1 MLNKKVCPE
10 ILQFTLPR
18 LGWNP
23 RALTTTPDPS
33 QQTSV
38 CVSVLMCLCQP
49 SWRVKALFLSRGV
62 TKLEELDEHGQAAAQ
77 EIQIGQYWFADWQ
90 NFFPR
95 YLEKGQISF
104 LWDFQSL
111 PRKSHSGTDV
121 FKQQGGW
128 DLQFPSFRKSYNFT
142 KSEHWNLCLLFLF
155 KIKIILNQTSRLQWV
170 RKQINPQANK
180 QADKQIKP

>member
-1 MLNKKVCPE
+1 MLSKKVCPE

-62 TKLEELDEHGQAAAQ
+62 TKLEGLDDMVKLQHKKFRLGSTDL
-77 EIQIGQYWFADWQ
+77 QIGKTS
-90 NFFPR
+90 FP
-95 YLEKGQISF
+95 
-104 LWDFQSL
+104 D
-111 PRKSHSGTDV
+111 T
-121 FKQQGGW
+121 
-128 DLQFPSFRKSYNFT
+128 
-142 KSEHWNLCLLFLF
+142 
-155 KIKIILNQTSRLQWV
+155 
-170 RKQINPQANK
+170 
-180 QADKQIKP
+180 